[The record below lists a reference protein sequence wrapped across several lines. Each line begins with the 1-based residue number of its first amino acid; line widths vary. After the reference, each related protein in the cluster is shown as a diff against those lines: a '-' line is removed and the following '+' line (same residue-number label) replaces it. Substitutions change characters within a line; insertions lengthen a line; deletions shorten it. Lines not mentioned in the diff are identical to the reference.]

1 LFLPW
6 AFELT
11 PDGVKKAE
19 DISADAAKDPCSG
32 QALSRIVIATLVIRL
47 AARSV

>member
-1 LFLPW
+1 LAW

-19 DISADAAKDPCSG
+19 DISADAPKYPRSG
-32 QALSRIVIATLVIRL
+32 QALNQMVIATLVSRL
-47 AARSV
+47 GARSF